1 MSIWVYLTI
10 LYILFKSFCKLAK
23 SINRILYFCRHLS
36 IIFIG
41 IWAKY
46 CTKDYKN
53 PTLLVLWW
61 PTTQN
66 DAKWRLK
73 RCDDNFRQY
82 LCFQYN
88 FFCRSKYKNLLLCV
102 GLFNAMVLYC
112 FIKLVKI
119 SGMSY
124 FNRICY
130 TYCYEEYIQHVI
142 FCSICFHD
150 DAMNNSYTYTAI
162 SSKIYI

>member
-1 MSIWVYLTI
+1 MSDFSNNQNLIPLKALKYIELVVGTI
-10 LYILFKSFCKLAK
+10 FAYIQQNMKEHVIPKS
-23 SINRILYFCRHLS
+23 
-36 IIFIG
+36 
-41 IWAKY
+41 
-46 CTKDYKN
+46 KN

-88 FFCRSKYKNLLLCV
+88 FFCRLKYKNLPLCV

-112 FIKLVKI
+112 FINLVKI

-124 FNRICY
+124 FNWICY
-130 TYCYEEYIQHVI
+130 TYCCEEYIQHVI
-142 FCSICFHD
+142 FVRYVF
-150 DAMNNSYTYTAI
+150 MTMQWMNSYTYIALT
-162 SSKIYI
+162 SKIYI

>member
-1 MSIWVYLTI
+1 MSIWVFVSIFCIWYRYLYNWEDHRVDSRNNDY
-10 LYILFKSFCKLAK
+10 LYSLK
-23 SINRILYFCRHLS
+23 YEE
-36 IIFIG
+36 
-41 IWAKY
+41 IW
-46 CTKDYKN
+46 CTKDKKN

-88 FFCRSKYKNLLLCV
+88 FFCRSKHKNLLLCV

-112 FIKLVKI
+112 FIHLVKI

-124 FNRICY
+124 INRICY
-130 TYCYEEYIQHVI
+130 IYCYIYSWMYSTLN
-142 FCSICFHD
+142 FFLCFHD
-150 DAMNNSYTYTAI
+150 DAMNNSDT
-162 SSKIYI
+162 